1 MYMIHIQMNSCLHR
15 VIHRYLSSSFCRT
28 SRTKRREGWH
38 WATGAHR
45 RPWINRFKRLVQPT
59 NVGKKKKSQTTQN
72 VNSSGTRYAVSS
84 WRFVLIPCGSVSV
97 LKMEKKKEKN
107 GQLIIRFKIYKPACR
122 RIRQQNHEVFGLP
135 PSTNCAVMQSICRC
149 FAVCKTWKNK
159 CTQNMETF
167 FPLQTSRRGFPNSVL
182 D

>member
-1 MYMIHIQMNSCLHR
+1 MSCLHR
-15 VIHRYLSSSFCRT
+15 IIHRYLSSSFCRT

-97 LKMEKKKEKN
+97 LKMEKKNEKN
-107 GQLIIRFKIYKPACR
+107 RQLIIRFKIYKPPCR
-122 RIRQQNHEVFGLP
+122 RILQQNHEKFLDFLP
-135 PSTNCAVMQSICRC
+135 PQTVLWCNPSADVLLCVKHEKINAPKI
-149 FAVCKTWKNK
+149 WKLLFRFK
-159 CTQNMETF
+159 
-167 FPLQTSRRGFPNSVL
+167 PPDRGFSNSVL